1 MENINS
7 LLAISPI
14 DGRYRNI
21 TQNISEYF
29 SEYAFIKYRV
39 FVELDWL
46 NYLLHMEEVYAEAKD
61 YTPIFEEIKTKFNI
75 KEAERVKEIES
86 KTNHDVKAIEY
97 YVREKLEEY
106 SLGKFCHLVHFAC
119 TSEDI
124 NNTAYGKMI
133 TDFINNILLKNI
145 DEMINIVKEES
156 LKLSNVPM
164 LGHTHGQNATPTT
177 VGKELA
183 VFVYR
188 WNSIYEYIKNIKLK
202 AKFSGAVGNF
212 NGHLISYPEIDWI
225 TVCKKFINEEG
236 LEFNPLTTQIES
248 HDMICM
254 LFNFMKLFNNVTM
267 DFNSDMWLY
276 ISRGDFKQKTISGE
290 VGSSIMPHKVNP
302 INHENSMA
310 NIRIANSIFDSL
322 TTNLQISRMQRD
334 LSDSSMLRNIGVVF
348 AHTIVSINQTIKGF
362 SKMEVN
368 KSKLEK
374 ELEEAP
380 EVLAEAIQTI
390 LRKNKYNNAYEMLK
404 ELTRGKEI
412 SLEEIRKFVNNLDIN
427 ESDKQVL
434 MSLTPA
440 KYIGL
445 AEKLTNIN
453 TL

>member
-1 MENINS
+1 MENLNS

-21 TQNISEYF
+21 TENISEYF
-29 SEYAFIKYRV
+29 SEYAYIKYRV
-39 FVELDWL
+39 FVEIDWL
-46 NYLLHMEEVYAEAKD
+46 NYLLHMKEITGEVHD
-61 YTPIFEEIKTKFNI
+61 YTSIFNEIKNKFDV
-75 KEAERVKEIES
+75 KQAERVKEIES
-86 KTNHDVKAIEY
+86 KINHDVKAIEY

-106 SLGKFCHLVHFAC
+106 LLDRFCYLVHFAC

-124 NNTAYGKMI
+124 NNIAYGKMI
-133 TDFINNILLKNI
+133 KDFMNNILFKNI
-145 DEMINIVKEES
+145 EELMDTVKKEAKE
-156 LKLSNVPM
+156 LSNIPM

-177 VGKELA
+177 VGKEFA
-183 VFVYR
+183 VFIYR

-202 AKFSGAVGNF
+202 GKFSGAVGNF
-212 NGHLISYPEIDWI
+212 NGHVISYPEIDWI
-225 TVCKKFINEEG
+225 SVCKDFVDKQG

-254 LFNFMKLFNNVTM
+254 LFIYMKLFNNITM
-267 DFNSDMWLY
+267 DFNSDMWIY

-310 NIRIANSIFDSL
+310 NIRISNSIFESL
-322 TTNLQISRMQRD
+322 ATNLQVSRMQRD
-334 LSDSSMLRNIGVVF
+334 LSDSSMLRNIGVGF
-348 AHTIVSINQTIKGF
+348 AHTIVSIKQTIKGF
-362 SKMEVN
+362 AKMEVN
-368 KSKLEK
+368 RNKLEK

-390 LRKNKYNNAYEMLK
+390 LRKNGYNNAYELLK

-412 SLEEIRKFVNNLDIN
+412 SIEEIRKFVSTLEIN
-427 ESDKQVL
+427 EKDKETL
-434 MSLTPA
+434 MNLTPK

-445 AEKLTNIN
+445 AEILANIDY
-453 TL
+453 

>member
-1 MENINS
+1 MENLNS

-21 TQNISEYF
+21 TENISEYF
-29 SEYAFIKYRV
+29 SEYAYIKYRV
-39 FVELDWL
+39 FVEIDWL
-46 NYLLHMEEVYAEAKD
+46 NYLLHMKEITGEVHD
-61 YTPIFEEIKTKFNI
+61 YTSIFNEIKNKFDV
-75 KEAERVKEIES
+75 KQAERVKEIES

-106 SLGKFCHLVHFAC
+106 SLDRFCYLVHFAC

-124 NNTAYGKMI
+124 NNIAYGKMI
-133 TDFINNILLKNI
+133 KDFMNNILFKNI
-145 DEMINIVKEES
+145 EELMDTVKKEAKE
-156 LKLSNVPM
+156 LSNIPM

-177 VGKELA
+177 VGKEFA
-183 VFVYR
+183 VFIYR

-202 AKFSGAVGNF
+202 GKFSGAVGNF
-212 NGHLISYPEIDWI
+212 NGHVISYPEIDWI
-225 TVCKKFINEEG
+225 SVCKDFVDKQG

-254 LFNFMKLFNNVTM
+254 LFSYMKLFNNIIM
-267 DFNSDMWLY
+267 DFNSDMWIY

-310 NIRIANSIFDSL
+310 NIRISNSIFESL
-322 TTNLQISRMQRD
+322 ATNLQVSRMQRD
-334 LSDSSMLRNIGVVF
+334 LSDSSMLRNIGVGF
-348 AHTIVSINQTIKGF
+348 AHTIVSIKQTIKGF
-362 SKMEVN
+362 AKMEVN
-368 KSKLEK
+368 RNKLEK

-390 LRKNKYNNAYEMLK
+390 LRKNGYNNAYELLK

-412 SLEEIRKFVNNLDIN
+412 SIEEIRKFVSTLEIN
-427 ESDKQVL
+427 EKDKETL
-434 MSLTPA
+434 MNLTPK

-445 AEKLTNIN
+445 AEILANIDY
-453 TL
+453 

>member
-1 MENINS
+1 MENLNS

-21 TQNISEYF
+21 TKNISEYF
-29 SEYAFIKYRV
+29 SEYAYIKYRV
-39 FVELDWL
+39 FVEIDWL
-46 NYLLHMEEVYAEAKD
+46 NYLLHMKEITGEIHD
-61 YTPIFEEIKTKFNI
+61 YTSIFNEIKNKFDV
-75 KEAERVKEIES
+75 KQAERVKEIES

-106 SLGKFCHLVHFAC
+106 SLDRFCYLVHFAC

-124 NNTAYGKMI
+124 NNIAYGKMI
-133 TDFINNILLKNI
+133 KDFMNNILFKNI
-145 DEMINIVKEES
+145 EELMDTVKKEAKE
-156 LKLSNVPM
+156 LSNIPM

-177 VGKELA
+177 VGKEFA
-183 VFVYR
+183 VFIYR

-202 AKFSGAVGNF
+202 GKFSGAVGNF
-212 NGHLISYPEIDWI
+212 NGHVIAYPEIDWI
-225 TVCKKFINEEG
+225 SVCKDFVDKQG

-254 LFNFMKLFNNVTM
+254 LFSYMKLFNNVTM
-267 DFNSDMWLY
+267 DFNSDMWIY
-276 ISRGDFKQKTISGE
+276 ISRGDFKQKTVSGE

-310 NIRIANSIFDSL
+310 NIRISNSIFESL
-322 TTNLQISRMQRD
+322 ATNLQISRMQRD
-334 LSDSSMLRNIGVVF
+334 LSDSSMLRNIGVGF
-348 AHTIVSINQTIKGF
+348 AHTIVSIKQTIKGF
-362 SKMEVN
+362 AKMEVN
-368 KSKLEK
+368 RNKLEK

-390 LRKNKYNNAYEMLK
+390 LRKNGYNNAYELLK

-412 SLEEIRKFVNNLDIN
+412 SIEEIRKFVSTLEIN
-427 ESDKQVL
+427 EKDKETL
-434 MSLTPA
+434 MNLTPK

-445 AEKLTNIN
+445 AETLAN
-453 TL
+453 TDY

>member
-1 MENINS
+1 MEEINT
-7 LLAISPI
+7 LLSISPI
-14 DGRYRNI
+14 DGRYRDI
-21 TQNISEYF
+21 TENISEYF

-39 FVELDWL
+39 FVEIDWL
-46 NYLLHMEEVYAEAKD
+46 NYLLHMKEIYYGDKD
-61 YTPIFEEIKTKFNI
+61 FTAIFEKIKNKFNI
-75 KEAERVKEIES
+75 EEAKRVKEIER

-97 YVREKLEEY
+97 YVREKLEEN
-106 SLGKFCHLVHFAC
+106 SLGEFCHLVHFAC

-145 DEMINIVKEES
+145 EEMINLVKEES
-156 LKLSNVPM
+156 KKLSNVSM

-188 WNSIYEYIKNIKLK
+188 WKSIYEYIKNIKLK

-212 NGHLISYPEIDWI
+212 NGHYIAYPEIDWFN
-225 TVCKKFINEEG
+225 VCKDFINKQG
-236 LEFNPLTTQIES
+236 LDFNSFTTQIES
-248 HDMICM
+248 HDLICI
-254 LFNFMKLFNNVTM
+254 LFSYMKLFNNITM

-322 TTNLQISRMQRD
+322 ANNLQVSRMQRD
-334 LSDSSMLRNIGVVF
+334 LSDSSMLRNIGVGF
-348 AHTIVSINQTIKGF
+348 AHSIVSIKQTIKGF

-368 KSKLEK
+368 ITKLK
-374 ELEEAP
+374 NELEEAP
-380 EVLAEAIQTI
+380 EVLAEAIQTV
-390 LRKNKYNNAYEMLK
+390 LRKNGYNNAYEILK
-404 ELTRGKEI
+404 ELTRGKVVT
-412 SLEEIRKFVNNLDIN
+412 LEEIRKFVSNLEIN
-427 ESDKQVL
+427 EKDKEIL
-434 MSLTPA
+434 MNLTPE
-440 KYIGL
+440 KYIGI
-445 AEKLTNIN
+445 AEKLCEI
-453 TL
+453 

>member
-1 MENINS
+1 MEGINS

-21 TQNISEYF
+21 TDNISEYF

-39 FVELDWL
+39 FIELDWL
-46 NYLLHMEEVYAEAKD
+46 NYLLHIKDICSENTD
-61 YTPIFEEIKTKFNI
+61 YTNVFEEIKSKFDI

-106 SLGKFCHLVHFAC
+106 SLGKFYHLVHFAC

-133 TDFINNILLKNI
+133 TEFMNNILLKNME
-145 DEMINIVKEES
+145 EMINQVNNEAK
-156 LKLSNVPM
+156 KLSNIPM

-188 WNSIYEYIKNIKLK
+188 WKSIYEYIRNIKLK

-212 NGHLISYPEIDWI
+212 NGHVISYPEIDWI
-225 TVCKKFINEEG
+225 SICKKFINEEG
-236 LEFNPLTTQIES
+236 LDFNPLTTQIES
-248 HDMICM
+248 HDIICI
-254 LFNFMKLFNNVTM
+254 LFNFMKLFNNITM

-322 TTNLQISRMQRD
+322 TTNLQVSRMQRD
-334 LSDSSMLRNIGVVF
+334 LSDSSMLRNIGVGF
-348 AHTIVSINQTIKGF
+348 AHSIVSIKQTIKGF

-368 KSKLEK
+368 KEKLEK

-412 SLEEIRKFVNNLDIN
+412 SLEEIRKFVSNLDIN
-427 ESDKQVL
+427 ESDKQIL
-434 MSLTPA
+434 MNLSPS

-445 AEKLTNIN
+445 AEKLAK
-453 TL
+453 L

>member
-1 MENINS
+1 MEDINT

-21 TQNISEYF
+21 TENISEYF
-29 SEYAFIKYRV
+29 SEFAFIKYRV

-46 NYLLHMEEVYAEAKD
+46 NYLLHMKEIYSGNED
-61 YTPIFEEIKTKFNI
+61 YTDVFEKIKNKFDI
-75 KEAERVKEIES
+75 KEAQRVKEIES

-97 YVREKLEEY
+97 YVREKLEEN
-106 SLGKFCHLVHFAC
+106 SLGKFCYLVHFAC

-133 TDFINNILLKNI
+133 TDFINNVLLKNI
-145 DEMINIVKEES
+145 EELIVSVKKES
-156 LKLSNVPM
+156 KKLANVAM

-212 NGHLISYPEIDWI
+212 NGHVISYPEIDWFN
-225 TVCKKFINEEG
+225 VCKDFINKEG

-248 HDMICM
+248 HDLICI
-254 LFNFMKLFNNVTM
+254 LFSYMKLFNNITM

-276 ISRGDFKQKTISGE
+276 ISRGDFKQKTVSGE

-310 NIRIANSIFDSL
+310 NIRISNSIFDSL
-322 TTNLQISRMQRD
+322 VNNLQVSRMQRD
-334 LSDSSMLRNIGVVF
+334 LSDSSMLRNIGVAF
-348 AHTIVSINQTIKGF
+348 AHTIVSIKQTIKGF

-368 KSKLEK
+368 SSKLEK

-390 LRKNKYNNAYEMLK
+390 LRKNGCNNAYEMLK

-412 SLEEIRKFVNNLDIN
+412 TIEEIRKFVSNLEI
-427 ESDKQVL
+427 DKKDKETL
-434 MSLTPA
+434 MNLTPE

-445 AEKLTNIN
+445 AEGLVNLN
-453 TL
+453 Y

>member
-1 MENINS
+1 MEDLNS

-21 TQNISEYF
+21 TENISEYF
-29 SEYAFIKYRV
+29 SEYAYIKYRV
-39 FVELDWL
+39 FVEIDWL
-46 NYLLHMEEVYAEAKD
+46 NYLLHMKEITGEIHD
-61 YTPIFEEIKTKFNI
+61 YTSIFNEIKNKFDV
-75 KEAERVKEIES
+75 KQAERVKEIES

-106 SLGKFCHLVHFAC
+106 SLDRFCYLVHFAC

-124 NNTAYGKMI
+124 NNIAYGKMI
-133 TDFINNILLKNI
+133 KDFMNNILFKNI
-145 DEMINIVKEES
+145 EELMDTVKKEAKE
-156 LKLSNVPM
+156 LSNIPM

-177 VGKELA
+177 VGKEFA
-183 VFVYR
+183 VFIYR

-202 AKFSGAVGNF
+202 GKFSGAVGNF
-212 NGHLISYPEIDWI
+212 NGHVISYPEIDWLS
-225 TVCKKFINEEG
+225 VCKDFVNKQG

-254 LFNFMKLFNNVTM
+254 LFSYMKLFNNITM
-267 DFNSDMWLY
+267 DFNSDMWIY

-310 NIRIANSIFDSL
+310 NIRISNSIFESL
-322 TTNLQISRMQRD
+322 ATNLQVSRMQRD
-334 LSDSSMLRNIGVVF
+334 LSDSSMLRNIGVGF
-348 AHTIVSINQTIKGF
+348 AHTIVSIKQTIKGF
-362 SKMEVN
+362 AKMEVN
-368 KSKLEK
+368 RNKLEK

-390 LRKNKYNNAYEMLK
+390 LRKNGYNNAYELLK

-412 SLEEIRKFVNNLDIN
+412 SIEEIRKFVSTLEIN
-427 ESDKQVL
+427 EKDKETL
-434 MSLTPA
+434 MNLTPK

-445 AEKLTNIN
+445 AEILANIDY
-453 TL
+453 

>member
-1 MENINS
+1 MENLNS

-21 TQNISEYF
+21 TENISEYF
-29 SEYAFIKYRV
+29 SEYAYIKYRV
-39 FVELDWL
+39 FVEIDWL
-46 NYLLHMEEVYAEAKD
+46 NYLLHMKEITGEVHD
-61 YTPIFEEIKTKFNI
+61 YTSIFNEIKNKFDV
-75 KEAERVKEIES
+75 KQAERVKEIES

-106 SLGKFCHLVHFAC
+106 SLDRFCYLVHFAC

-124 NNTAYGKMI
+124 NNIAYGKMI
-133 TDFINNILLKNI
+133 KDFMNNILFKNI
-145 DEMINIVKEES
+145 EELMDTVKKEAKE
-156 LKLSNVPM
+156 LSNIPM

-177 VGKELA
+177 VGKEFA
-183 VFVYR
+183 VFIYR

-202 AKFSGAVGNF
+202 GKFSGAVGNF
-212 NGHLISYPEIDWI
+212 NGHVISYPEIDWI
-225 TVCKKFINEEG
+225 SVCKDFVDKQG

-254 LFNFMKLFNNVTM
+254 LFSYMKLFNNITM
-267 DFNSDMWLY
+267 DFNSDMWIY

-310 NIRIANSIFDSL
+310 NIRISNSIFESL
-322 TTNLQISRMQRD
+322 ATNLQVSRMQRD
-334 LSDSSMLRNIGVVF
+334 LSDSSMLRNIGVGF
-348 AHTIVSINQTIKGF
+348 AHTIVSIKQTIKGF
-362 SKMEVN
+362 AKMEVN
-368 KSKLEK
+368 RNKLEK

-390 LRKNKYNNAYEMLK
+390 LRKNGYNNAYELLK

-412 SLEEIRKFVNNLDIN
+412 SIEEIRKFVSTLEIN
-427 ESDKQVL
+427 EKDKETL
-434 MSLTPA
+434 MNLTPK

-445 AEKLTNIN
+445 AEILANIDY
-453 TL
+453 